1 MRILLNFEISRDT
14 LVFEIQLLEFLDV
27 DERERGRWVDS
38 LTIDFLVD
46 IFYFGVI
53 YDWLEVLKDYFQ
65 G

>member
-38 LTIDFLVD
+38 FTSDFLMD

-53 YDWLEVLKDYFQ
+53 YD
-65 G
+65 

>member
-14 LVFEIQLLEFLDV
+14 LIFEMQLLEFLNV

-53 YDWLEVLKDYFQ
+53 YD
-65 G
+65 